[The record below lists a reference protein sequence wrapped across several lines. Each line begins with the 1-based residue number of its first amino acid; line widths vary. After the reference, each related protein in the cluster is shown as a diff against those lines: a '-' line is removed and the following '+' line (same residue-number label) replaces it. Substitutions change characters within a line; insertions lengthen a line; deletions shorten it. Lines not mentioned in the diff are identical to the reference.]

1 MNEKKQQQ
9 KKKQNKTKNNALKGS
24 WTVSTCMQSR
34 FIDYYATSSNFN
46 WAGQTIVSI

>member
-1 MNEKKQQQ
+1 MNEKK
-9 KKKQNKTKNNALKGS
+9 KNKTKQNKTKNNALKDS
-24 WTVSTCMQSR
+24 STVSTCMQSR